1 MYPSFQLKDFVEFR
15 NEDFEKSKI
24 GTDSLAFSTLSTILG
39 IQAPSQKEVESL
51 LSSKK
56 VKPIRAQILDILGA
70 LQNFEVYS
78 GVMSSLMDKEESV
91 DDLERYLQTLAVGSH
106 PSTDVMEGKIEFF
119 LFRQK
124 RIRKN

>member
-1 MYPSFQLKDFVEFR
+1 M
-15 NEDFEKSKI
+15 
-24 GTDSLAFSTLSTILG
+24 
-39 IQAPSQKEVESL
+39 
-51 LSSKK
+51 
-56 VKPIRAQILDILGA
+56 KPIRAQILDILGA

-106 PSTDVMEGKIEFF
+106 PSTDVMEGKTEFF